1 MRTENNIVNYSIL
14 LRQVKQRVA
23 LAQQRAIFAANE
35 ELLHMYWDL
44 GRILYKAQHAEGWGK
59 GTLARLSADLKNE
72 YPEEKGFSER
82 NFQFMIQFYQEYNQ
96 ELTMIKSVKS
106 IITKPSVSQLHKDS
120 DNLHNNTIVQP
131 VVAQLSE
138 YNFLLPIRHI
148 HWTHNVILM
157 QRVKDIKARY
167 WYMMQC
173 LTSNWSK
180 DYLIEAIK
188 LDYYGKH
195 GALANNFDTT
205 LPAPEAKGVKSLL
218 KDPYIFDMLT
228 FTNEYNERDVEI
240 GLVKHVEQFL
250 VEMGAGFGF
259 MGRQYHITVS
269 GDDYYIDLLMY
280 NAFMHRYMVI
290 ELKNTEFKPEY
301 IGKLNF
307 YCSAVDDVLCRE
319 GDHKT
324 IGLLLCKTKDKIK
337 AEYAL
342 RDINKPIGISDYELG
357 QALPK
362 DLRSSLPSIEDIEA
376 EFDNDNEQ

>member
-1 MRTENNIVNYSIL
+1 MGIENNIGNYSNL

-44 GRILYKAQHAEGWGK
+44 GRILYEAQSSEGWGK
-59 GTLARLSADLKNE
+59 GTLARLSADMKNE
-72 YPEEKGFSER
+72 YPEEKGFSVR
-82 NFQFMIQFYQEYNQ
+82 NFQCMIQFYEEYDQ
-96 ELTMIKSVKS
+96 KLTMVKS
-106 IITKPSVSQLHKDS
+106 IA
-120 DNLHNNTIVQP
+120 QP
-131 VVAQLSE
+131 LVAQLNGNAAGMHKDTITQPPVAQLPE
-138 YNFLLPIRHI
+138 YNFSLPIRHI
-148 HWTHNVILM
+148 HWTHNIILM

-195 GALANNFDTT
+195 GGLANNFDTT

-240 GLVKHVEQFL
+240 GLVEHVEQFL

-319 GDHKT
+319 GDNKT

-376 EFDNDNEQ
+376 EFDNDNE